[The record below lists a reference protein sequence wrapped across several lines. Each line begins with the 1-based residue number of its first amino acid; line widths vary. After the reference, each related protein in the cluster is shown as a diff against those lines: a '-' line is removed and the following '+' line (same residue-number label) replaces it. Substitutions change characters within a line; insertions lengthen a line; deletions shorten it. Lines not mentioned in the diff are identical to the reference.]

1 MSSKRSAAAL
11 QLPDAVPLFAALGDA
26 TRLRLLGRLSAGGPL
41 SITRLSEGTGV
52 TRQAITRHL
61 HALGRV
67 GLVRHARRGRERV
80 WDLNRERLE
89 RAKRY
94 IDQIAAQW
102 DDAAER
108 LRAYRGRRSRSCRRT
123 SGGWG
128 GRFPGRPRPTARST
142 TTSMSRTPR
151 RSGRRELSS
160 TTSARWICD
169 CRCQA
174 RMIPSSPSSL
184 RALEQTGRRTGKKV
198 PV

>member
-11 QLPDAVPLFAALGDA
+11 QLPPRGAVPLFAALGDA

-94 IDQIAAQW
+94 LDQIAAQW

-108 LRAYRGRRSRSCRRT
+108 LRA
-123 SGGWG
+123 
-128 GRFPGRPRPTARST
+128 FV
-142 TTSMSRTPR
+142 
-151 RSGRRELSS
+151 E
-160 TTSARWICD
+160 D
-169 CRCQA
+169 
-174 RMIPSSPSSL
+174 
-184 RALEQTGRRTGKKV
+184 
-198 PV
+198 